1 MRREKSLR
9 NGVHDANAAVWGPVQ
24 YSNAPEKILRVEFD
38 RARRRRRV
46 RRRRDLGDRR
56 ADARPQHRAVVIV
69 AVAGEVAVEKT
80 DAVVAVAQRVD
91 GVRGES
97 RVAGDSSPTQY
108 SLRRRRDAVAER
120 VLERA
125 LGRDAGDVDAEEGFR
140 ARRGR
145 GVDVFGRRE
154 ERLDLWAGKREKRTR
169 RRGDASSAP
178 LLRERRRLGWE
189 LLERTIGGRVAIAPP
204 TTLSR

>member
-1 MRREKSLR
+1 L
-9 NGVHDANAAVWGPVQ
+9 
-24 YSNAPEKILRVEFD
+24 
-38 RARRRRRV
+38 
-46 RRRRDLGDRR
+46 
-56 ADARPQHRAVVIV
+56 
-69 AVAGEVAVEKT
+69 
-80 DAVVAVAQRVD
+80 
-91 GVRGES
+91 
-97 RVAGDSSPTQY
+97 
-108 SLRRRRDAVAER
+108 RDAVAER